1 MFIDNTPVSE
11 LYQQRKA
18 LLEQMDQIQ
27 SMVPGSLSQQYFIR
41 TRQGKQVRLG
51 PYYKLQL
58 WCQGKNL
65 TRYVRAEAVPALRQA
80 IANHERFEGLCQQ
93 FVDLTVAMGQEAPL
107 VKKTKS
113 RRRFAANVSGK
124 PRPSSG

>member
-1 MFIDNTPVSE
+1 VSE

-27 SMVPGSLSQQYFIR
+27 NMVPGSLSKQYFIR
-41 TRQGKQVRLG
+41 TRQGKKVRLG

-65 TRYVRAEAVPALRQA
+65 TRYVMAEELPTLRQA
-80 IANHERFEGLCQQ
+80 IANHKRFEDLCQQ
-93 FVDLTVAMGQEAPL
+93 FVDLTVAMGQETPA

-113 RRRFAANVSGK
+113 KRRFAPNVSGK